1 MAGLDWT
8 GIGPFLSFNVGP
20 IAYHWWADSID
31 IDVPVSPGFRLGC
44 TSFLLFLDKEAPQ
57 TKQTITKPI
66 PEKRIS
72 SKFHLAFFSLCLSII
87 SPSSS
92 LFCFL
97 YHWVLRSLSF
107 SLSLFLSFF
116 LSFSFSLFFLFSPL
130 LFWAKI
136 VLSLSWFR
144 AIFIGFMPRCGNI
157 ALSHF
162 PLEKFNNLPL
172 KSIKN
177 SLDLRSGWKSI

>member
-107 SLSLFLSFF
+107 SLSLSFV
-116 LSFSFSLFFLFSPL
+116 FSFFFLFSLFPFLPPL
-130 LFWAKI
+130 ILGEDC
-136 VLSLSWFR
+136 SLTQLIS
-144 AIFIGFMPRCGNI
+144 
-157 ALSHF
+157 SHF
-162 PLEKFNNLPL
+162 YWFHAT
-172 KSIKN
+172 
-177 SLDLRSGWKSI
+177 LRKYCTVAFPPRKVQ